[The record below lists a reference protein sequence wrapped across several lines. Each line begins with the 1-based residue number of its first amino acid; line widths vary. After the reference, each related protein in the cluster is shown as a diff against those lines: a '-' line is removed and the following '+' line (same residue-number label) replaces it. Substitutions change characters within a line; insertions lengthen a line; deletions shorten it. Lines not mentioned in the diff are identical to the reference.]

1 MTSQQMK
8 GKKSLTKT
16 QHPFTI
22 GGGGEKPL
30 SKLRK
35 GEILKLLKSI
45 YQNPVTNTV
54 LITIILW
61 KCSNIHKIRVTGITN
76 SHVPII

>member
-1 MTSQQMK
+1 MK

-16 QHPFTI
+16 QHPFMI
-22 GGGGEKPL
+22 GGKKKKPL

-35 GEILKLLKSI
+35 REFLKLLKSI

-54 LITIILW
+54 LITTIL
-61 KCSNIHKIRVTGITN
+61 
-76 SHVPII
+76 